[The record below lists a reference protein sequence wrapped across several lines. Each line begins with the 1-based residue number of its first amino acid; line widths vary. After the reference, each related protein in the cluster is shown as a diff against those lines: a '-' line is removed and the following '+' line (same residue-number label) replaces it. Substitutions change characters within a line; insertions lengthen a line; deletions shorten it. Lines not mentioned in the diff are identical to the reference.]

1 MEFVS
6 ERVEGIPI
14 QVTQSLPFLLLF
26 QNGKMESAELLKNF
40 VFSRSLMSGEI
51 RNRLRRERQLT
62 RDLKVSCLLEIDSE
76 ALESAASDG

>member
-62 RDLKVSCLLEIDSE
+62 RDLKVSGLLEIDSE

>member
-1 MEFVS
+1 VEFVS

-40 VFSRSLMSGEI
+40 VLSRSLMSGEI

-62 RDLKVSCLLEIDSE
+62 RDLKVSGLLEIDSE